1 MGTDE
6 IIPLVKRKIPTIVGF
21 DPVSRS
27 NTIGEEARLT
37 GLSGKTTVFN
47 FKPVF
52 GLGDK
57 EFAGNKKY
65 WYWVPPTPEHKEHA
79 ESFSAKDAGQRFL
92 EILLRGVQMP
102 EKMIIGEPAIRDQ
115 NWKENFR
122 RHIRDIFRS
131 MKLAEPDFFP
141 EPFAVF
147 QYYRH
152 VDKTLPLTDH
162 PEIVLIIDMGGGTFN
177 CCIIRT
183 TEHGLLARGGAT
195 SVPIGLQAEVCGGSE
210 VDRQLLLRVIAKCS
224 NAGIRWKDDPVQR
237 AEFTGGAALL
247 RIEDA
252 KIRISDEISKRNDR
266 RLAGDFSSA
275 KFSVSFPK
283 GELHPD
289 HAIEQELTGEDLKAV
304 VREMWRRHY
313 GRIICDTVNEARE
326 KLQSAWRL
334 PLERIDRVLVAGGSS
349 RLPFVK
355 EEIVTVLPSLVE
367 MSRVYLGSDAG
378 EAVAYG
384 IACECQEQSRRDPRL
399 VADKISP
406 CILNDLYLG
415 FKQTRRDP
423 YQLPNVW
430 RNGKMLPK
438 GQLLC
443 APFETEQLTQT
454 YQIEIPFSIGDRLLY
469 YFNSAPFHDDPAS
482 IPLNLT
488 NDIFSIPSLKKISNK
503 CELTLHIN
511 QNGMIKPSFSFRE
524 RGKPDGE
531 PPQVVS
537 CPEFF
542 FEGFQ
547 IKEGRAYI
555 GLDFGN
561 SNSYLVRF
569 ASVPKEISGIE
580 YPEFTLRP
588 KVKDELREL
597 EIRLQ
602 GLRDKGV
609 LDESKVRKHARDQ
622 MLEVIFHSNKIEGN
636 PLTRGETADVLNS
649 EGARLDPKQ
658 WEAKNHESA
667 YQWMLDNLG
676 YCVESPEAF
685 IRQLNATLLKGIAPD
700 AGEYRKGPVKLSGM
714 DFVPPPAGS
723 VPAFMRQLSEELR
736 DGREGRSG
744 LECAVS
750 FHTKLVWIHPF
761 NDGNGRTARLLLNAY
776 LLSQG
781 LPVIVIN
788 YADRE
793 RYLHCLAE
801 SNRGE
806 ISAMVEFVI
815 DCLEQQLSELVAP
828 PSPPTE
834 AQMVS
839 TLEPIEPA
847 LERDPITTALQD
859 VGVAEDPLLSVMK
872 AKVVQ
877 REKAIEAEY
886 DAWKQS
892 VLTIPAEFGAVI
904 EEFNANELYQRHGYR
919 MRCTPFDLLPLE
931 KYTDIACG
939 RKVTRTWFVG
949 LELVGPSSREMLMW
963 FFTGASWF
971 LLKQGSSISRVA
983 LAVSRFDGT
992 RYVRLGSEPIDLR
1005 EVGYRQG
1012 NLLFVSRNKKVEEG
1026 NARLALKTFLADVI
1040 RSYL

>member
-1 MGTDE
+1 MGSDQ
-6 IIPLVKRKIPTIVGF
+6 IVPLVKRRIPTIVGF

-27 NTIGEEARLT
+27 NTIGEEARRM
-37 GLSGKTTVFN
+37 GLSGKTTIFN
-47 FKPVF
+47 FKPLF

-57 EFAGNKKY
+57 EFAGSKKY
-65 WYWVPPTPEHKEHA
+65 WYWVPPTPEHKERA
-79 ESFSAKDAGQRFL
+79 ESFSAKEAAQRFL
-92 EILLRGVQMP
+92 EILFRGVQMP

-115 NWKENFR
+115 TWKENFR
-122 RHIRDIFRS
+122 RHIRDIFLS
-131 MKLAEPDFFP
+131 MKLPEPDFFP

-152 VDKTLPLTDH
+152 VDKTLPFANC
-162 PEIVLIIDMGGGTFN
+162 PEIVLILDMGGGTFSS
-177 CCIIRT
+177 CIIRT
-183 TEHGLLARGGAT
+183 TEYGLLARGGAT
-195 SVPIGLQAEVCGGSE
+195 SVPLGLQAEVCGGSE
-210 VDRQLLLRVIAKCS
+210 IDRQLLRRVIAKCH
-224 NAGIRWKDDPVQR
+224 NGGMRWKDDPLGR
-237 AEFTGGAALL
+237 AELTGGAALL
-247 RIEDA
+247 RTEDA
-252 KIRISDEISKRNDR
+252 KIRISDEISKREDA
-266 RLAGDFSSA
+266 RLSADFSTV
-275 KFSVSFPK
+275 KFLLPFPR

-289 HAIEQELTGEDLKAV
+289 HAIQQELTGEDLKDV
-304 VREMWRRHY
+304 IREMWRRHY

-326 KLQSAWRL
+326 RLQSAYQL
-334 PLERIDRVLVAGGSS
+334 PLDKIDRVLVAGGSS

-367 MSRVYLGSDAG
+367 KSRIYVGSDVG

-384 IACECQEQSRRDPRL
+384 IACECREQSRRDPRL

-406 CILNDLYLG
+406 CILNDLYLA
-415 FKQTRRDP
+415 FKQTRRDS
-423 YQLPNVW
+423 YELPSVQS
-430 RNGKMLPK
+430 NGKMLPM
-438 GQLLC
+438 GHLLC
-443 APFETEQLTQT
+443 APFETEQLTQS
-454 YQIEIPFSIGDRLLY
+454 YQIEMPFNAGDRLLY
-469 YFNSAPFHDDPAS
+469 YFSSAPFHDDPPS
-482 IPLNLT
+482 TPLNLT
-488 NDIFSIPSLKKISNK
+488 HDVFSIPKLKRVSKK
-503 CELTLHIN
+503 CELTLEIK

-537 CPEFF
+537 CPEFY

-547 IKEGRAYI
+547 IKEGKAYI

-569 ASVPKEISGIE
+569 ASFPKEISGTE

-588 KVKDELREL
+588 KVKDQLREL
-597 EIRLQ
+597 EIRLE
-602 GLRDKGV
+602 GLRDKGI
-609 LDESKVRKHARDQ
+609 LDESRVMRHARDQ

-636 PLTRGETADVLNS
+636 PLTRGETADVLS
-649 EGARLDPKQ
+649 GEGTRLDPKQ
-658 WEAKNHESA
+658 REAKNHESA
-667 YQWMLDNLG
+667 YRWMLDNLR

-685 IRQLNATLLKGIAPD
+685 IRQLNTTLLKGIAPD

-723 VPAFMRQLSEELR
+723 VPVFMRQLSDELR
-736 DGREGRSG
+736 GGLEGRSG

-801 SNRGE
+801 SNRAD

-815 DCLEQQLSELVAP
+815 DCFDQQLSDLVPPPAP
-828 PSPPTE
+828 ATE
-834 AQMVS
+834 AQLVPVP
-839 TLEPIEPA
+839 EPIAPA
-847 LERDPITTALQD
+847 HERDPITTALED
-859 VGVAEDPLLSVMK
+859 IGVGEDLLISLVRT
-872 AKVVQ
+872 KVVQ
-877 REKAIEAEY
+877 RQKAIEAEY
-886 DAWKQS
+886 EAWKQS
-892 VLTIPAEFGAVI
+892 VLTIPAEFRAVI
-904 EEFNANELYQRHGYR
+904 EEFNANEICQRHGYR
-919 MRCTPFDLLPLE
+919 MRSTAYDLLTLE
-931 KYTDIACG
+931 KYTDITCG

-949 LELVGPSSREMLMW
+949 LDLIGPSSREMLMW
-963 FFTGASWF
+963 FFTGASGF
-971 LLKQGSSISRVA
+971 LLGTDTNISRVA

-992 RYVRLGSEPIDLR
+992 RYVRLSSEPINLR

-1012 NLLFVSRNKKVEEG
+1012 NLLFVSSDRKVEEG